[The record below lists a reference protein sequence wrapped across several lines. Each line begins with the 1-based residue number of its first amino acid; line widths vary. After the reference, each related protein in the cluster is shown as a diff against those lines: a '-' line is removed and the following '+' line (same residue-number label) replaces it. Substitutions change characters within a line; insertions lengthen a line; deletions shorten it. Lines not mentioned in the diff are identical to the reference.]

1 MQFWKEVL
9 DWRYEF
15 SEYRHRYRKRFK
27 SLDVRVNMRR
37 EPRDETWSRNQE
49 KSIKE
54 TEKSHSEVG
63 GKSGKGNVIEA
74 QTKKKKKVFLGG
86 EIS

>member
-1 MQFWKEVL
+1 
-9 DWRYEF
+9 
-15 SEYRHRYRKRFK
+15 
-27 SLDVRVNMRR
+27 MRR

-74 QTKKKKKVFLGG
+74 QSKKKKKCFSEERSAELNALERSNEVTPENCMLHFEDWKIWL
-86 EIS
+86 

>member
-1 MQFWKEVL
+1 
-9 DWRYEF
+9 
-15 SEYRHRYRKRFK
+15 
-27 SLDVRVNMRR
+27 MRR

-74 QTKKKKKVFLGG
+74 QSKKKKSVSRRRDQL
-86 EIS
+86 SSMPWRDQMR

>member
-1 MQFWKEVL
+1 
-9 DWRYEF
+9 
-15 SEYRHRYRKRFK
+15 
-27 SLDVRVNMRR
+27 MRR

-74 QTKKKKKVFLGG
+74 QSKKKKKVFLGG